1 MQLRRQYGLS
11 FQAVEVVLKLANLRA
26 FENPRASQSDVA
38 RCLGIDRSRVC
49 HHLKKA
55 ETLGLLVRVG
65 RTYFFR
71 FKTVLSMVEQA
82 ELARKAAM
90 LKRQFKR
97 KAREI
102 KEKLGFV
109 ADCATYTP
117 QVSLE
122 GAFDTRAEHQKALD
136 AMYVPPHL
144 RKCGV

>member
-97 KAREI
+97 KIRET

-109 ADCATYTP
+109 ADCATHTTQEYIKEAFATRSE
-117 QVSLE
+117 SLQ
-122 GAFDTRAEHQKALD
+122 ALRDT
-136 AMYVPPHL
+136 YVPPHL